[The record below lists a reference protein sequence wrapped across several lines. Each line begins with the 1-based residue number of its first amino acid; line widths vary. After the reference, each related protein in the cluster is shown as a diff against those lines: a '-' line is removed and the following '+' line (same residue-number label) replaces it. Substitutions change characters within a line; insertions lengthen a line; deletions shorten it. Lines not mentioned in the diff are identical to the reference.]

1 MTHPAQKPSSLFRTA
16 LTWSA
21 LAMLAAA
28 LLPVIGLGPALL
40 ERVAHAVT
48 VGAAAGGESAAWG
61 EIAFYMV
68 CFAVPA
74 AAAGGIIGALLG
86 ALVYVVRR
94 ECAGRSDA
102 RG

>member
-1 MTHPAQKPSSLFRTA
+1 MTHPVQKSPSLFRSA

-21 LAMLAAA
+21 IAMVGAA

-40 ERVAHAVT
+40 ERVAHAVR
-48 VGAAAGGESAAWG
+48 VGPAAGGESADWS

-74 AAAGGIIGALLG
+74 AAAGGVVGAVLG
-86 ALVYVVRR
+86 ALVHVL
-94 ECAGRSDA
+94 GRDMPSPDES
-102 RG
+102 RT